1 MYDWPVRSR
10 VAIVL
15 AAGAGERMGGSK
27 ALLVVDGRPLAR
39 AHVERAHEAGCD
51 RVVVVTRPDIALRLG
66 EIPRATVLAE
76 ATASQAESIAVA
88 VRRVGMRGDVAV
100 LITPVD
106 QPPVSIVTLW
116 ALFDA
121 LDAGAEVATAHHA
134 GKGGHPVACRAHV
147 LSPYA
152 QGAPGTPPPILRD
165 VLSAYEASRARVEVD
180 DPRVGVDLD
189 TPDDV
194 RAFTG
199 APPKFAN

>member
-1 MYDWPVRSR
+1 MARVRSR

-15 AAGAGERMGGSK
+15 AAGAGERMGESK

-51 RVVVVTRPDIALRLG
+51 RVVVVTRPDVALRLG
-66 EIPRATVLAE
+66 EIPRATVIGE
-76 ATASQAESIAVA
+76 VTPSQADTLAVA
-88 VRRVGMRGDVAV
+88 VRRIGMRGDVAV
-100 LITPVD
+100 LICPVD
-106 QPPVSIVTLW
+106 HPPVSIVTLW

-121 LDAGAEVATAHHA
+121 LDAGAEVATPQRAK
-134 GKGGHPVACRAHV
+134 KGGHPVACRAHV

-152 QGAPGTPPPILRD
+152 ASGPAPVLRD
-165 VLSAYEASRARVEVD
+165 VLAVHEAGRARVEVD
-180 DPRVGVDLD
+180 DPRVGIDLD

-199 APPKFAN
+199 SPPKFLM

>member
-1 MYDWPVRSR
+1 
-10 VAIVL
+10 
-15 AAGAGERMGGSK
+15 MGGSK
-27 ALLVVDGRPLAR
+27 ALLAIDGRPLAR

-51 RVVVVTRPDIALRLG
+51 RVVVVTRPDAALRLG
-66 EIPRATVLAE
+66 EIARATVLGE
-76 ATASQAESIAVA
+76 VTASQAETLALA
-88 VRRVGMRGDVAV
+88 VRKVGMRGDVAV

-121 LDAGAEVATAHHA
+121 LDAGAEVATPHRA

-147 LSPYA
+147 LAPYA
-152 QGAPGTPPPILRD
+152 ASGPAPILRD
-165 VLSAYEASRARVEVD
+165 VLSAHEAGRARVEVD
-180 DPRVGVDLD
+180 DPRVGIDLD

-199 APPKFAN
+199 APPKFAG

>member
-1 MYDWPVRSR
+1 

-27 ALLVVDGRPLAR
+27 ALLVIDGRPLAR
-39 AHVERAHEAGCD
+39 AHVERAHESGCD
-51 RVVVVTRPDIALRLG
+51 RVVVVTRPDVALRLG

-76 ATASQAESIAVA
+76 TTSSQAESLAVA

-100 LITPVD
+100 LVAPVD

-121 LDAGAEVATAHHA
+121 LDAGAEIATPHRA
-134 GKGGHPVACRAHV
+134 GKGGHPVACRAHI
-147 LSPYA
+147 LAPYA
-152 QGAPGTPPPILRD
+152 AQSGPIPILRE
-165 VLSAYEASRARVEVD
+165 LLAAREAGRARVEVD
-180 DPRVGVDLD
+180 DPRVGIDLD
-189 TPDDV
+189 TPEDV

-199 APPKFAN
+199 APPKFAT

>member
-1 MYDWPVRSR
+1 VRSR

-27 ALLVVDGRPLAR
+27 ALLVIDGRPLAR
-39 AHVERAHEAGCD
+39 AHVERAHEAGCE
-51 RVVVVTRPDIALRLG
+51 RVVVVTKPDIALRLG

-76 ATASQAESIAVA
+76 VTTSQAESLALA

-121 LDAGAEVATAHHA
+121 LDAGAEVATPHRA

-147 LSPYA
+147 LAPFAASG
-152 QGAPGTPPPILRD
+152 GAPAPILRD
-165 VLSAYEASRARVEVD
+165 VLSGYEPSRARVDVD
-180 DPRVGVDLD
+180 DPRVGIDLD
-189 TPDDV
+189 TPEDV

-199 APPKFAN
+199 AAPKFAG

>member
-1 MYDWPVRSR
+1 
-10 VAIVL
+10 
-15 AAGAGERMGGSK
+15 MGGSK

-51 RVVVVTRPDIALRLG
+51 RVVVVTRPDAALRLG
-66 EIPRATVLAE
+66 EIPRATVLGE
-76 ATASQAESIAVA
+76 LTTSQAETLAVA
-88 VRRVGMRGDVAV
+88 VRKVGMRGDVAV

-121 LDAGAEVATAHHA
+121 LDAGAEVATPHRA

-147 LSPYA
+147 LAPYA
-152 QGAPGTPPPILRD
+152 APGPAPILRD
-165 VLSAYEASRARVEVD
+165 VVAAHESGRARVEVD

-199 APPKFAN
+199 APPKFVS